1 MEGAGGNQGYNDR
14 VCLFLGLIRW
24 INLARLY
31 RVVGSFEYLNR
42 KTVLGQVTLTLLR
55 TTTLLIFVV
64 PHVFHVRI
72 LFSCPLPSVLSH
84 TVLCATVMKLC
95 FVPLYFLS
103 LYFSFV
109 ILTGFGDNTFY
120 DKNVVESCFVVGY
133 LLICVVLNAY
143 ILGSITTV
151 MVSDDERS
159 NTYRERVEALNAFAE
174 QKELPETLKELM
186 QEHLELLHFTEATS
200 DEHILHRYPPT
211 LRKKVLRHLY
221 LDILRKCYPFR
232 GCKTRFL
239 EDVISMARMEMFN
252 PEIVLEGD
260 VVQELYIIA
269 EGIVYGARA
278 QSSASQER
286 KSAKLRSRSSKSS
299 ARFGSMSSSGRLSF
313 GQREDSMQS
322 ISNYGGDS
330 MKSGTSMEG
339 GKRGSPGH
347 LAGNGSM
354 EPHASP
360 GNDGAKLEPDSKVNI
375 YTASLCF
382 GHDSFFTDG
391 PCLQDYWTGS
401 LARILILSKAQ
412 INDLAARHPK
422 QVKRMLFNLKQQ
434 VEEKFRPAVA
444 EALAAQSKSMGTDI
458 TDTTGSQSFS
468 PPDGAVE
475 VAPLSNEETEVLQ
488 SALEGRASFSLPA
501 VQQPL
506 NRLKGLLPVDERCYI
521 QYWQEARDM
530 TMEYLRTQEQQNVYQ
545 IMSAA
550 AEADITTV
558 KKLVAWGVSPGSMD
572 YDRRTPLM
580 VAAHANNAS
589 VVRYLLEVRAPPND
603 QDAFGVTA
611 MFEAVRMGHSEIID
625 VLREYDAKL
634 GMDEGKT
641 VGIITEAVIAG
652 DLPELRSL
660 LSIGVEATWGDHDGR
675 TPLHFA
681 AAEGNI
687 AAVEVLV
694 EEGNACVDALDR
706 FNRTPADYARKA
718 ERTHGTFVGGKEL
731 LFRTI
736 VGRNS

>member
-1 MEGAGGNQGYNDR
+1 MQSPEIAFTYGK
-14 VCLFLGLIRW
+14 
-24 INLARLY
+24 
-31 RVVGSFEYLNR
+31 
-42 KTVLGQVTLTLLR
+42 KTVPLSTLAA
-55 TTTLLIFVV
+55 
-64 PHVFHVRI
+64 HKY
-72 LFSCPLPSVLSH
+72 SCPCTSPSCSG
-84 TVLCATVMKLC
+84 
-95 FVPLYFLS
+95 YFLS

-120 DKNVVESCFVVGY
+120 DKNAVESCFVVGY

-174 QKELPETLKELM
+174 QKELPESLKELM
-186 QEHLELLHFTEATS
+186 REHLELLHHTEATS

-239 EDVISMARMEMFN
+239 EEVMSIAHLEIFN
-252 PEIVLEGD
+252 PDVEVVLEGD
-260 VVQELYIIA
+260 VVQELYIIT

-299 ARFGSMSSSGRLSF
+299 NRFGSMSSSGRFSS
-313 GQREDSMQS
+313 GRREDSMQS
-322 ISNYGGDS
+322 MSNYGGDS
-330 MKSGTSMEG
+330 MKSGTSTEG
-339 GKRGSPGH
+339 GKGGSSGH
-347 LAGNGSM
+347 LAGNSSM

-360 GNDGAKLEPDSKVNI
+360 GAGNDGGHADNKVNT
-375 YTASLCF
+375 YTTSQAF
-382 GHDSFFTDG
+382 GHYSFFTDG

-422 QVKRMLFNLKQQ
+422 QVKRMLYNLRQQ

-444 EALAAQSKSMGTDI
+444 EALAAQSKSLDSGI
-458 TDTTGSQSFS
+458 PGITGSQSFS
-468 PPDGAVE
+468 PPDGAIE
-475 VAPLSNEETEVLQ
+475 IAPLSNDETEVLQ
-488 SALEGRASFSLPA
+488 SALAGRASFSLPA

-506 NRLKGLLPVDERCYI
+506 IRLKGLLPADERCYI
-521 QYWQEARDM
+521 QYWQEARDI
-530 TMEYLRTQEQQNVYQ
+530 TLEYLRTQEQQNVYQ
-545 IMSAA
+545 IISAA
-550 AEADITTV
+550 SVADIETV

-580 VAAHANNAS
+580 VAAHANHAS

-611 MFEAVRMGHSEIID
+611 MFEAVRMGHSEIIE
-625 VLREYDAKL
+625 VLKEHDAKL
-634 GMDEGKT
+634 GMDEEKT

-652 DLPELRSL
+652 DLPQLRSL
-660 LSIGVEATWGDHDGR
+660 LSIGA
-675 TPLHFA
+675 
-681 AAEGNI
+681 
-687 AAVEVLV
+687 
-694 EEGNACVDALDR
+694 
-706 FNRTPADYARKA
+706 
-718 ERTHGTFVGGKEL
+718 
-731 LFRTI
+731 
-736 VGRNS
+736 